1 MSYNPNRLQFVH
13 CETCFKNSA
22 EAKEYVNGNL
32 ITHDRPA
39 LYAEPMVLKYGDEK
53 NPNILLAIG
62 SVGDGKTSSIENKVF
77 FIDCAQLDVDN
88 NFQFID
94 TNTIAFEINKHES
107 GTTIEP
113 NILLQP
119 TKVVDKVEYDNII
132 LNENGGLF
140 TFVDTKVVDDQLIVN
155 VNGEEK
161 KYVLPDEVVRG
172 EYNKEKLILTL
183 FTKKDE
189 SIVVDFND
197 VVLISDND
205 KNIITKREDGLY
217 ANVELSYDKLTNV
230 LSFKN
235 GYEEKNINLLSHDQ
249 EVFYGDVIERLI
261 DLKIVP
267 KNSQSINHNIQKTEF
282 GNTELISDLKLS
294 VDNTNILKITDG
306 GVYAFVDV
314 DYDNSKNKLILTTS
328 NGRKEFNLINQSFLE
343 SLSYDSV
350 QKKIIMKVK
359 LNDGN
364 IITQEIS
371 VNDLFNPI
379 NVDNNVNSPIILNK
393 THNDNTGIDTIT
405 AHLNIIASDDNL
417 LKVTSDGSIANLFAS
432 NRAEDIKLD
441 WYSVDENGNIADPE
455 RIDLQ
460 TGFIRLM
467 RYLSINDNVNSNL
480 GQEIIVQKE
489 QIGTIEKD
497 LSELNEYVKEITN
510 FGYTDDEEEENT

>member
-1 MSYNPNRLQFVH
+1 
-13 CETCFKNSA
+13 
-22 EAKEYVNGNL
+22 
-32 ITHDRPA
+32 
-39 LYAEPMVLKYGDEK
+39 
-53 NPNILLAIG
+53 
-62 SVGDGKTSSIENKVF
+62 
-77 FIDCAQLDVDN
+77 
-88 NFQFID
+88 
-94 TNTIAFEINKHES
+94 
-107 GTTIEP
+107 
-113 NILLQP
+113 
-119 TKVVDKVEYDNII
+119 
-132 LNENGGLF
+132 
-140 TFVDTKVVDDQLIVN
+140 
-155 VNGEEK
+155 
-161 KYVLPDEVVRG
+161 
-172 EYNKEKLILTL
+172 
-183 FTKKDE
+183 
-189 SIVVDFND
+189 
-197 VVLISDND
+197 
-205 KNIITKREDGLY
+205 
-217 ANVELSYDKLTNV
+217 
-230 LSFKN
+230 
-235 GYEEKNINLLSHDQ
+235 
-249 EVFYGDVIERLI
+249 VFYDDVMERLI

-267 KNSQSINHNIQKTEF
+267 KNSKSINHNIQKTEF

-467 RYLSINDNVNSNL
+467 RYLTINDNINSNL

-489 QIGTIEKD
+489 QIVTIEKD
-497 LSELNEYVKEITN
+497 LSKLNEYVKEITN